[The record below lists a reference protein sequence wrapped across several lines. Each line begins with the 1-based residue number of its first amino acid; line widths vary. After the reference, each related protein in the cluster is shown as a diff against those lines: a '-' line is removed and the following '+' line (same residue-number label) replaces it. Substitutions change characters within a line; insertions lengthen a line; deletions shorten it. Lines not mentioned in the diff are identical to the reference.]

1 MRRQP
6 TCRRISGRPCRPSSS
21 SRRTPT
27 GTRRRRTRGP
37 TRSSSGSSAAR
48 RRCRISSRR
57 RDPAYQSGGR
67 GAGNGPA
74 PPFTKGGVMA
84 KIPESYLPPPE
95 LRPKRIYN
103 LDEFKNIP
111 QKFNSTEVLL
121 DQTAA
126 KYGDKVAIYF
136 DEQRVTYKQLQASV
150 NRVANGL
157 KKLGVGEGD
166 SGLMRMPNIPPI
178 IVCNLAITKIG

>member
-1 MRRQP
+1 
-6 TCRRISGRPCRPSSS
+6 
-21 SRRTPT
+21 
-27 GTRRRRTRGP
+27 
-37 TRSSSGSSAAR
+37 
-48 RRCRISSRR
+48 
-57 RDPAYQSGGR
+57 
-67 GAGNGPA
+67 
-74 PPFTKGGVMA
+74 MA

-103 LDEFKNIP
+103 LDEFRNIP

-157 KKLGVGEGD
+157 KKLGVEEGD
-166 SGLMRMPNIPPI
+166 RVLMRMPNIPPI
-178 IVCNLAITKIG
+178 IVCNFAIIKIGAVSLPTSVLFSRETVVHARRGCRACRAARPASKKPAPTASTETIRTSPTPTTSPPGPWASGAVSRSTTTPRPG

>member
-1 MRRQP
+1 
-6 TCRRISGRPCRPSSS
+6 
-21 SRRTPT
+21 
-27 GTRRRRTRGP
+27 
-37 TRSSSGSSAAR
+37 
-48 RRCRISSRR
+48 
-57 RDPAYQSGGR
+57 
-67 GAGNGPA
+67 
-74 PPFTKGGVMA
+74 MA

-126 KYGDKVAIYF
+126 KYGDKVAIHF
-136 DEQRVTYKQLQASV
+136 DDKSLTYKQLQASV

-157 KKLGVGEGD
+157 KKLGVEEGD
-166 SGLMRMPNIPPI
+166 RVLVGRSHECDYPAWVSRLPVLGRPTFEVNSP
-178 IVCNLAITKIG
+178 TTRG